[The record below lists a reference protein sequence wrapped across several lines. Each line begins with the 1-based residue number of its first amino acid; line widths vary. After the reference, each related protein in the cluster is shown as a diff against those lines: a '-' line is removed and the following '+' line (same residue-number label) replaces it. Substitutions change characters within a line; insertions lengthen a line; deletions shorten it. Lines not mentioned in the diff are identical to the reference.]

1 MNAILTCRDFVDFL
15 ADYVADELVP
25 EVRTSFDDH
34 LAHCPSCVV
43 YLNTYRDT
51 PLLARAALQGPRATV
66 PPEVPEALVWAI
78 LEARRR

>member
-1 MNAILTCRDFVDFL
+1 VSATLTCRDFVEFL
-15 ADYVADELVP
+15 ADYVADELEP

-43 YLNTYRDT
+43 YLHTYRDT
-51 PLLARAALQGPRATV
+51 RLLARAALQGPRAPV
-66 PPEVPEALVWAI
+66 PGEVPEALVRAI